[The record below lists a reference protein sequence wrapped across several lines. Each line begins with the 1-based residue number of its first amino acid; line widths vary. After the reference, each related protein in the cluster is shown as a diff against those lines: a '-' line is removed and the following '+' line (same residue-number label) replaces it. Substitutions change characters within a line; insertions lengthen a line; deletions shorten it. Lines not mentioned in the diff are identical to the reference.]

1 MLQAHIHI
9 HYLDCSQVP
18 RVAYDIPAPAD
29 LNEAAVWWL
38 NSPPADSDERW
49 RERCEEHITFTSHDD
64 SHVRV
69 VGQVRLPEAYKASLP
84 HSFDERLFLIPYFWL
99 GKGES
104 RTSHYEIKGID
115 GCAVPIYTRA
125 ANMAITA
132 DVFEKFAVRTL
143 RCGRGLVRDVASS
156 GELCPATG
164 SQAPDITLS
173 SLLHMLAAGGLAQ
186 SRFSLQLIMKML
198 MAENEVTPDDDGS
211 PEELK
216 TRPDVK
222 DEERKRYEEEFKRY
236 ARLLRD
242 IAVGELLWVPLVGLP
257 GTQVRLELSYTA
269 RAKKPPILRQKTR
282 KRILTLRCAQDKRA
296 AAKPAQGDR
305 ARASALEQPHR
316 TMMTVEGH
324 NLRMRSTTR
333 RVWNYFAHVFGY
345 APYETLFS
353 AGAMRRW
360 SSYHLH
366 VSAPPG
372 VEIRGAQLLTRLEWE
387 SGHHGHVRTEIS
399 AERAHLVIS
408 KAQFTAQAQLADPL
422 PVRIRMRSAE
432 RHTIWFAAGI
442 AWLVAAMLWL
452 FATAKALALSD
463 HDSAVSEILVI
474 VPALLLTF
482 AARPGEHGFASRV
495 LAGVRMLMLMSGT
508 CCVAAA
514 VVLSRALWG
523 KRQHGL
529 LHHLLVVDAGLAT
542 LIAGLLSLTVL
553 LTARWLDT
561 PRLWVDR
568 RFDNGRLAEEE
579 RKRRHREPRYDRG
592 STRYRDFAL
601 ILFALQL
608 VFLVLLFFLGHA
620 VIPLTGFGVVIVL
633 LALPSAV
640 LAARGESIRTEPR
653 GAAALLGLSA
663 AFATGALV
671 ASVICRATN
680 THIPHLAEWG
690 VLGAMVLLPVVI
702 ISLSQMSHFQLTG
715 QPGYDFALRQTE
727 GDFEELPELN
737 KRLGT
742 LIDAIFQTVPEG
754 KERFEK
760 INPFRPDKE
769 TVYVD
774 LVPVDLAP
782 PPQPPV

>member
-1 MLQAHIHI
+1 M
-9 HYLDCSQVP
+9 P

-38 NSPPADSDERW
+38 NSPLANSDERW

-69 VGQVRLPEAYKASLP
+69 VGQIRLPTADKASLP
-84 HSFDERLFLIPYFWL
+84 YNGEEHLFLIPYFWL

-104 RTSHYEIKGID
+104 RTSHYEIKGLD

-125 ANMAITA
+125 ANVAITA
-132 DVFEKFAVRTL
+132 DVFEKFAIRTL
-143 RCGRGLVRDVASS
+143 RCSKGLVRWQGGD
-156 GELCPATG
+156 LRPAAGAQT
-164 SQAPDITLS
+164 PDITLS
-173 SLLHMLAAGGLAQ
+173 SLLHRLAAGGLAQ
-186 SRFSLQLIMKML
+186 SRLSLQLIMTML
-198 MAENEVTPDDDGS
+198 AAENGAEPTADG
-211 PEELK
+211 ELPAELDL
-216 TRPDVK
+216 RADVK
-222 DEERKRYEEEFKRY
+222 EDERNHYEEELKRY

-242 IAVGELLWVPLVGLP
+242 IAVGELLWVPLLGHR

-269 RAKKPPILRQKTR
+269 RAKKPPILRQRTR
-282 KRILTLRCAQDKRA
+282 KRIVTLMCTPDQRSAP
-296 AAKPAQGDR
+296 KPANGDL
-305 ARASALEQPHR
+305 ARERSLGQPRR
-316 TMMTVEGH
+316 TILTVEGH
-324 NLRMRSTTR
+324 NLRVRSTTR
-333 RVWNYFAHVFGY
+333 RIWNYLAHVFGY

-353 AGAMRRW
+353 AAAMRRW

-372 VEIRGAQLLTRLEWE
+372 VDIRGAQLLTRLKWE
-387 SGHHGHVRTEIS
+387 RGHHGHVRTEIS
-399 AERAHLVIS
+399 AERAHLMIS
-408 KAQFTAQAQLADPL
+408 KAQFTAQAQLPDPL

-452 FATAKALALSD
+452 FATARANAINE

-495 LAGVRMLMLMSGT
+495 LAGVRTLMLASGT

-514 VVLSRALWG
+514 VFLSRAIWG
-523 KRQHGL
+523 TRHHTL
-529 LHHLLVVDAGLAT
+529 LYHLLVVDASVAT
-542 LIAGLLSLTVL
+542 FIAGLLSLAVL

-579 RKRRHREPRYDRG
+579 RKRTDGEQRCDRG
-592 STRYRDFAL
+592 TSRYWNVTKT
-601 ILFALQL
+601 LFALQL
-608 VFLVLLFFLGHA
+608 GCVALLFWLGPAIISLA
-620 VIPLTGFGVVIVL
+620 VFGCAIAVL
-633 LALPSAV
+633 ASLSAV
-640 LAARGESIRTEPR
+640 LAARGESIRTEPP

-663 AFATGALV
+663 LLATGGLA
-671 ASVICRATN
+671 ASVTSRVTN
-680 THIPHLAEWG
+680 MHIPQEWG
-690 VLGAMVLLPVVI
+690 LLGAMVTLPAVIDLL
-702 ISLSQMSHFQLTG
+702 SRMSHFKLTG

-727 GDFEELPELN
+727 GDFEKRPELA
-737 KRLGT
+737 KRLET
-742 LIDAIFQTVPEG
+742 LICAIFQAVPEER
-754 KERFEK
+754 ERFEK
-760 INPFRPDKE
+760 VNPFRPDKE

-774 LVPVDLAP
+774 LAPVG
-782 PPQPPV
+782 